1 MANTNNKVEGQQES
15 KIKPEKRFLLVEYT
29 VVVKDTGKVI
39 DTTSIEEAKK
49 AGIYSEDKVYKPV
62 LVIPG
67 EGVYVRGFEEALMDA
82 KEGEEKEIEIPP
94 SKAYGERDPN
104 KVKIIPLREF
114 RRRGIQVRPGE
125 IVEINGVPAVIRN
138 ITGGRVVVDFNHPLA
153 GKTLIY
159 KYKVVKELTSNE
171 DKIKHLVLR
180 RLRVLEPNE
189 IKINLNNGRVEIELP
204 EKVLLNE
211 NIQYIKKVIAS
222 DIAKYID
229 NINEVVFID
238 RFYMGRRT

>member
-1 MANTNNKVEGQQES
+1 MEDTNNKVEEQQ
-15 KIKPEKRFLLVEYT
+15 KPENKSGKRFLLVEYT
-29 VVVKDTGKVI
+29 VTVKDTGKVI
-39 DTTSIEEAKK
+39 DTTNADEAKK

-67 EGVYVRGFEEALMDA
+67 EGVYVRGFEETLANA

-125 IVEINGVPAVIRN
+125 IVEINGMPAVVRN

-171 DKIKHLVLR
+171 DKVKYLILR
-180 RLRVLEPNE
+180 RLRMLEPSE
-189 IKINLNNGRVEIELP
+189 VKINLNNGKVEIELP

-211 NIQYIKKVIAS
+211 NIQYIKKVIAN
-222 DIAKYID
+222 DVAKYIG
-229 NINEVVFID
+229 NINEIIFID
-238 RFYMGRRT
+238 RFRITRKT